1 MRAIA
6 DAGVMDPSAQRR
18 GRDAAIPTVPAGVAK
33 TVFTIHEARAA
44 GMTDHQL
51 RDPRLKA
58 PTPGIRIWDGSER
71 PWLESVQ
78 AISSLPGDH
87 HLSHTTAA
95 RLWGIWLP
103 PHLDRD
109 WPVHVTGRKGTAGGR
124 RRPGVLGHKASL
136 DPRDITEAGPFRLT
150 TPERT
155 WLDLA
160 TLVRDPDELV
170 EAGDA
175 LLQRPDGPSRPPGV
189 LGRNPLSSFTALDAA
204 MTRRRRTKGI
214 TAAREARALLR
225 AGVDSPMETKT
236 RMIILGAGLP
246 EPVVN
251 EWVWLSPTLG
261 RRPDLHYVQWKI
273 AIQYDGEGHAG
284 RGQLNSDIHR
294 DEDFTAHEWEV
305 VRAASDIS
313 TRAGQRLFL
322 DRLHRVIATQ
332 RTRLGV

>member
-1 MRAIA
+1 M
-6 DAGVMDPSAQRR
+6 
-18 GRDAAIPTVPAGVAK
+18 
-33 TVFTIHEARAA
+33 
-44 GMTDHQL
+44 
-51 RDPRLKA
+51 
-58 PTPGIRIWDGSER
+58 
-71 PWLESVQ
+71 Q
-78 AISSLPGDH
+78 AISSLPGAH
-87 HLSHTTAA
+87 YLSHTTAA

-103 PHLDRD
+103 PHLDHD

-124 RRPGVLGHKASL
+124 RRPGVAGHKATL
-136 DPRDITEAGPFRLT
+136 HPDDVTVAGPFRLT

-160 TLVRDPDELV
+160 TLIRDPDELV

-175 LLQRPDGPSRPPGV
+175 LLQRADGPSRPPGV
-189 LGRNPLSSFTALDAA
+189 LGSNPLSSFTALDAA

-225 AGVDSPMETKT
+225 EGVDSPLETKT

-251 EWVWLSPTLG
+251 EWVWLSPTLR

-273 AIQYDGEGHAG
+273 AIQYDGAGHGG
-284 RGQLNSDIHR
+284 RDQLNSDIHR

-305 VRAASDIS
+305 VRAASDIY

-322 DRLHRVIATQ
+322 DRLRRVIASQ